1 MPREQVR
8 GANRQKRVASVTH
21 SSRLLLPN
29 PRNLPPTRHHPPPA
43 RRYPSRVTRFLAP
56 LEAGSLDGPKNEAA
70 NCFRCAASSRRRAA
84 LAVYRRRRTRGIS
97 VGVARHFRTRPGARR
112 ADTAR
117 PACRQRERSDFR
129 LGRDDRLGRGRRN
142 SPTPLFPAKHLIQ
155 RPRFSEPARGISRR
169 ELVSPVT
176 RVPLP
181 LSPVRASDPQ
191 QPSASPPPRAR
202 PNRVPRTHERS
213 R

>member
-8 GANRQKRVASVTH
+8 RESSGKGRVGDSP
-21 SSRLLLPN
+21 SRLLLPN

-43 RRYPSRVTRFLAP
+43 PVPIAGHALPRSSRGGFVGYGMRQRT
-56 LEAGSLDGPKNEAA
+56 
-70 NCFRCAASSRRRAA
+70 CFRCAASSRRRAA

-117 PACRQRERSDFR
+117 PACRRRERSDFR

-142 SPTPLFPAKHLIQ
+142 SPTPLSSRQNTLSSALASQ
-155 RPRFSEPARGISRR
+155 NPRAAFRAENSSR
-169 ELVSPVT
+169 
-176 RVPLP
+176 PLP
-181 LSPVRASDPQ
+181 AYPSPFSPVRASDPQ

>member
-43 RRYPSRVTRFLAP
+43 RRYPSLVTRFLAP

-70 NCFRCAASSRRRAA
+70 NVLQVRGVIAATSRPGRLSPSAHARDLRGESRDTSEPDRALDA
-84 LAVYRRRRTRGIS
+84 RTRRGPLVANENVRTS
-97 VGVARHFRTRPGARR
+97 ASGATTDWEEGGETRRPLSLPGKTPYPAPSLLRTRARHFAPRTRLARYPRTLAVAGARV
-112 ADTAR
+112 ASA
-117 PACRQRERSDFR
+117 A
-129 LGRDDRLGRGRRN
+129 
-142 SPTPLFPAKHLIQ
+142 A
-155 RPRFSEPARGISRR
+155 
-169 ELVSPVT
+169 
-176 RVPLP
+176 
-181 LSPVRASDPQ
+181 VRA
-191 QPSASPPPRAR
+191 PPRP
-202 PNRVPRTHERS
+202 PNHRVPRTHERS

>member
-21 SSRLLLPN
+21 SSRLLSPN

-43 RRYPSRVTRFLAP
+43 RGLSRVTRFLAP
-56 LEAGSLDGPKNEAA
+56 RGGFVDGPGNEAT
-70 NCFRCAASSRRRAA
+70 CFRCAASSRRRAPWRLSPSA
-84 LAVYRRRRTRGIS
+84 HARDLRGSRATLPNPTGRSTRGHGATRLS
-97 VGVARHFRTRPGARR
+97 PTRTFGLPSRARR
-112 ADTAR
+112 QTGKSGGETRR
-117 PACRQRERSDFR
+117 PLS
-129 LGRDDRLGRGRRN
+129 LPGK
-142 SPTPLFPAKHLIQ
+142 TPYPA
-155 RPRFSEPARGISRR
+155 PRFSEPARGISRR

-181 LSPVRASDPQ
+181 GRCARRIRSSRPRPPSPRPATGSPDP
-191 QPSASPPPRAR
+191 R
-202 PNRVPRTHERS
+202 RS

>member
-1 MPREQVR
+1 M
-8 GANRQKRVASVTH
+8 TH
-21 SSRLLLPN
+21 ASRLLSLN
-29 PRNLPPTRHHPPPA
+29 PRAVPPTRRKRPPA

-56 LEAGSLDGPKNEAA
+56 LEAVRWMGRRMRQRT
-70 NCFRCAASSRRRAA
+70 CFRCAASSQRRAA
-84 LAVYRRRRTRGIS
+84 PAVYRRRRTRGIS

-142 SPTPLFPAKHLIQ
+142 SPNPLFSSRQNTLSRALASQ
-155 RPRFSEPARGISRR
+155 NPRARVSRR
-169 ELVSPVT
+169 EIVSPVT
-176 RVPLP
+176 RVPP
-181 LSPVRASDPQ
+181 PRPVRASHPQ
-191 QPSASPPPRAR
+191 QPSARPLRAL
-202 PNRVPRTHERS
+202 PNHRVPRTHERS